1 MENRSSVRKAGIKLL
16 KVIGI
21 ILLVILALYLAMGL
35 ILSNRKDKILTEV
48 NTFTK
53 ETFKGD
59 IKIGDLNVSSIKYF
73 PSIALEIKDVVVK
86 DSLWADHKNT
96 LITADLAYAKV
107 FPWAIFFGNLEINN
121 ITLKNAVIDIHA
133 DENGYSNMS
142 AFDKRKKKAEKKE
155 KKSSFLSPIIDK
167 IVLQNVTLSS
177 ENELKGKSFSLS
189 INSMKAAVNQVNNG
203 WEARIR
209 LNSRINDLTFKKK
222 NGSFAKGMDLNS
234 NLELKYDPD
243 AKNIHLTSDNFSLD
257 KNKFTLDANFG
268 IKGNSKFTI
277 KFYHPA
283 IAFKEASAIVSNNIK
298 SKLEKFDL
306 KKPIEVTCTIS
317 GDLKVKGTTKIHVLA
332 PVKNNELTA
341 VDQVFTDCSF
351 IGEFTNNYIDN
362 GTYDNFNSAILL
374 RDFKGNFE
382 SIPFVT
388 KDLMVLNLKE
398 PIASGSV
405 ESAFDIKKLN
415 AFFKDDFLKF
425 TKGSAKF
432 KVKFKSDVVNL
443 KISKPFIEG
452 FITIEPSDF
461 TYVPKNL
468 KFKNNS
474 MSLEFTSDK
483 LIVNNITLG
492 TAESSIDIKG
502 FSNNFMEFYYN
513 HPEKI
518 VLNCNVYSKK
528 LDLKDFIFLTDR
540 SKPKKTGNIKD
551 SNLLRTA
558 LNSHGISADIQV
570 DRLKHN
576 KFIGEDVIAKI
587 DIVNDQI
594 ILKQASI
601 KSCKGSLFIKSRISS
616 GQSGNPF
623 ELLVKASRVD
633 AQDLLRSFDNF
644 GSKTITANTIRGTVS
659 LDLNATGKMNNGK
672 MVENSMKGDLDF
684 RLNNGAF
691 VNFKPLENV
700 GKYVFPKRDFKNIT
714 IDNLEGNVTINN
726 GIMTLEPMELNTS
739 VINLD
744 LAGDYG
750 MKGGTDLQ
758 ADVHL
763 RNPQKD
769 EAEVNREAK
778 EKNRKKGATIHLNL
792 IDDKKGGTKIK
803 LKTKNEKLN

>member
-1 MENRSSVRKAGIKLL
+1 MENRTSVRKAGLKLL

-35 ILSNRKDKILTEV
+35 ILSNQKDKILTEV

-59 IKIGDLNVSSIKYF
+59 IKIGDLHVSSIKYF
-73 PSIALEIKDVVVK
+73 PSIAIEIKDVVVK
-86 DSLWADHKNT
+86 DSLWTNHKNT

-107 FPWAIFFGNLEINN
+107 FPWAILFGNLEVNN
-121 ITLKNAVIDIHA
+121 ITLKNAVIDIHV

-142 AFDKRKKKAEKKE
+142 AFDKRKKKEEKKDE
-155 KKSSFLSPIIDK
+155 KSSFLRPTIDK

-189 INSMKAAVNQVNNG
+189 INSMKAALNEVNKG

-209 LNSRINDLTFKKK
+209 LNSRINDLTFKKQ
-222 NGSFAKGMDLNS
+222 NGSFAKGMALNS

-243 AKNIHLTSDNFSLD
+243 AKNIHITSDNFSLE
-257 KNKFTLDANFG
+257 KNEFTLDANFG

-277 KFYHPA
+277 KFYHHA

-298 SKLEKFDL
+298 SKLDKFDL

-351 IGEFTNNYIDN
+351 VGEFTNNYMDN
-362 GTYDNFNSAILL
+362 GTFDNFNSAILL

-398 PIASGSV
+398 PIASGSI

-518 VLNCNVYSKK
+518 VLNCNVYSKN
-528 LDLKDFIFLTDR
+528 LDLKDFTFLTDR
-540 SKPKKTGNIKD
+540 SKPKKTSHIKD
-551 SNLLRTA
+551 SNFLRTA
-558 LNSHGISADIQV
+558 LNSHGISADIKV
-570 DRLKHN
+570 DRLKHD
-576 KFIGEDVIAKI
+576 KFTGEDVIAQI

-623 ELLVKASRVD
+623 ELLVKASKVD
-633 AQDLLRSFDNF
+633 ARDLLRSFDNF

-691 VNFKPLENV
+691 VNFEPLENI

-714 IDNLEGNVTINN
+714 IDNLEGNVTINK
-726 GIMTLEPMELNTS
+726 GIMTLKPMELNTS
-739 VINLD
+739 VINMD

-750 MKGGTDLQ
+750 LKGGTDLQ
-758 ADVHL
+758 VDVHL

-778 EKNRKKGATIHLNL
+778 EKNRKKGTTIHLNL

-803 LKTKNEKLN
+803 LKNKNEKLS

>member
-1 MENRSSVRKAGIKLL
+1 
-16 KVIGI
+16 
-21 ILLVILALYLAMGL
+21 
-35 ILSNRKDKILTEV
+35 
-48 NTFTK
+48 
-53 ETFKGD
+53 
-59 IKIGDLNVSSIKYF
+59 
-73 PSIALEIKDVVVK
+73 
-86 DSLWADHKNT
+86 
-96 LITADLAYAKV
+96 
-107 FPWAIFFGNLEINN
+107 
-121 ITLKNAVIDIHA
+121 VIDIHV

-155 KKSSFLSPIIDK
+155 KKSSFLNPTIDK

-243 AKNIHLTSDNFSLD
+243 AKNIHITSDNFSLD

-317 GDLKVKGTTKIHVLA
+317 GDLKVKGTTKIHVVA

-341 VDQVFTDCSF
+341 VDQVFTNCSF
-351 IGEFTNNYIDN
+351 VGEFTNNYIDN

-691 VNFKPLENV
+691 VNFKPLENI
-700 GKYVFPKRDFKNIT
+700 GKYVFPKRDFRNIT

>member
-1 MENRSSVRKAGIKLL
+1 MENHTSVRKAGIKLL

-107 FPWAIFFGNLEINN
+107 FPWAILFGNLEVNN
-121 ITLKNAVIDIHA
+121 ITLKNAVIDIHV

-142 AFDKRKKKAEKKE
+142 AFDKRKKKTEKKE
-155 KKSSFLSPIIDK
+155 KKSSFLNPTIDK

-209 LNSRINDLTFKKK
+209 LNSRINDLTFKKQ

-243 AKNIHLTSDNFSLD
+243 AKNIHITSDNFSLD

-268 IKGNSKFTI
+268 IKGNSKFNI

-317 GDLKVKGTTKIHVLA
+317 GDLKVKGTTKIHVVA

-341 VDQVFTDCSF
+341 VDQVFTNCSF
-351 IGEFTNNYIDN
+351 VGEFTNNYLDN

-492 TAESSIDIKG
+492 AAESSIDIKG

-518 VLNCNVYSKK
+518 VLNCNVYSKN
-528 LDLKDFIFLTDR
+528 LDLKDFTFLTDR
-540 SKPKKTGNIKD
+540 SKPKKTSHIKD
-551 SNLLRTA
+551 SNFLRTA
-558 LNSHGISADIQV
+558 LNSHGISADIKV
-570 DRLKHN
+570 DRLKHD
-576 KFIGEDVIAKI
+576 KFTGEDVIAQI

-691 VNFKPLENV
+691 VNFKPLENI

-778 EKNRKKGATIHLNL
+778 EKNRKKGTTIHLNL

-803 LKTKNEKLN
+803 LKAKTKNSS

>member
-1 MENRSSVRKAGIKLL
+1 MENRTSVRKAGIKLL
-16 KVIGI
+16 KVFGI
-21 ILLVILALYLAMGL
+21 LLLVILALYLAMGL

-59 IKIGDLNVSSIKYF
+59 ITISDLNVSSIKYF
-73 PSIALEIKDVVVK
+73 PSIAIEIKDVVVK
-86 DSLWADHKNT
+86 DSLWANHKNT

-107 FPWAIFFGNLEINN
+107 FPWSILFGNLEVNN
-121 ITLKNAVIDIHA
+121 ITLKNAVIDIHV

-142 AFDKRKKKAEKKE
+142 AFDKRKKKAERKE
-155 KKSSFLSPIIDK
+155 KKSSFLNPTIDK

-177 ENELKGKSFSLS
+177 ENELKGKSFGLI
-189 INSMKAAVNQVNNG
+189 INSLKAAVNKLNNG
-203 WEARIR
+203 WNAKIT
-209 LNSRINDLTFKKK
+209 LNSRINDLTFKKQ

-243 AKNIHLTSDNFSLD
+243 AKNIHITSDNFSLD

-268 IKGNSKFTI
+268 TKGNSKFTI

-298 SKLEKFDL
+298 SKLDKFDL

-351 IGEFTNNYIDN
+351 VGEFTNNFIDN
-362 GTYDNFNSAILL
+362 GTFDNFNSAILL

-398 PIASGSV
+398 PIASGTV

-443 KISKPFIEG
+443 KISEPFIEG
-452 FITIEPSDF
+452 FISIEPSDF

-474 MSLEFTSDK
+474 MNLEFTSDK

-513 HPEKI
+513 QPEKI
-518 VLNCNVYSKK
+518 VLNCEVKSKK

-551 SNLLRTA
+551 RNLLRTA

-576 KFIGEDVIAKI
+576 KFTGEDVIAQI
-587 DIVNDQI
+587 EIVNDQI

-601 KSCKGSLFIKSRISS
+601 KSCKGSLFIKSKISS

-623 ELLVKASRVD
+623 ELLVKASQID
-633 AQDLLRSFDNF
+633 AHDLLRSFDNF

-691 VNFKPLENV
+691 VNFKPLENI
-700 GKYVFPKRDFKNIT
+700 GKYVFPKRDFKYIT

-750 MKGGTDLQ
+750 LKGGTDLQ
-758 ADVHL
+758 VDVHL

-778 EKNRKKGATIHLNL
+778 EKNRKKGTTIHLNL
-792 IDDKKGGTKIK
+792 IDDKKSGTKIK
-803 LKTKNEKLN
+803 LKGKNEKIS

>member
-1 MENRSSVRKAGIKLL
+1 MENRTSVRKAGIKLL

-21 ILLVILALYLAMGL
+21 ILLVILALYFAMGL

-96 LITADLAYAKV
+96 LIKADLAYAKV
-107 FPWAIFFGNLEINN
+107 FPWAILFGNLEVNN
-121 ITLKNAVIDIHA
+121 ITLKNAVIDIHV
-133 DENGYSNMS
+133 DENGYSNLS
-142 AFDKRKKKAEKKE
+142 AFDKRKKKTEKKE
-155 KKSSFLSPIIDK
+155 KKSSFLNPTIDK

-209 LNSRINDLTFKKK
+209 LNSRINDLTFKKQ
-222 NGSFAKGMDLNS
+222 NGSFAKGMALNS

-243 AKNIHLTSDNFSLD
+243 AKNIHITSDNFSLE

-268 IKGNSKFTI
+268 IKGNSKFNI

-341 VDQVFTDCSF
+341 VDQVFTNCSF
-351 IGEFTNNYIDN
+351 VGEFTNNYLDN
-362 GTYDNFNSAILL
+362 GTFDNFNSAILL

-492 TAESSIDIKG
+492 AAESSIDIKG

-518 VLNCNVYSKK
+518 VLNCNVYSKN
-528 LDLKDFIFLTDR
+528 LDLKDFTFLTDR
-540 SKPKKTGNIKD
+540 SKPKKTSHIKD
-551 SNLLRTA
+551 SNFLRTA
-558 LNSHGISADIQV
+558 LNSHGISADIKV
-570 DRLKHN
+570 DRLKHD
-576 KFIGEDVIAKI
+576 KFTGEDVIAQI

-644 GSKTITANTIRGTVS
+644 GSKTITANTIRGTVY

-691 VNFKPLENV
+691 VNFKPLENI

-758 ADVHL
+758 VDVHL

-778 EKNRKKGATIHLNL
+778 EKNRKKGTTIHLNL

-803 LKTKNEKLN
+803 LKTKNEKLS

>member
-1 MENRSSVRKAGIKLL
+1 MENRTSVRKAGLKLL

-35 ILSNRKDKILTEV
+35 ILSNQKDKILTEV

-59 IKIGDLNVSSIKYF
+59 IKIGDLHFSSIKYF

-107 FPWAIFFGNLEINN
+107 FPWSILFGNLEVNN
-121 ITLKNAVIDIHA
+121 ITLKNAVIDIHV

-142 AFDKRKKKAEKKE
+142 AFDKRKKKAEKKDE
-155 KKSSFLSPIIDK
+155 KSSFLRPTIDK
-167 IVLQNVTLSS
+167 IVLQNVSLSS

-189 INSMKAAVNQVNNG
+189 INSMKAALNEVNKG

-209 LNSRINDLTFKKK
+209 LNSRINDLTFKKQ
-222 NGSFAKGMDLNS
+222 NGSFAKEMALNS

-243 AKNIHLTSDNFSLD
+243 AKNIHITSDNFSLE
-257 KNKFTLDANFG
+257 KNEFTLDANFG

-277 KFYHPA
+277 KFYHHA

-298 SKLEKFDL
+298 SKLDKFDL

-351 IGEFTNNYIDN
+351 VGEFTNNYMDN
-362 GTYDNFNSAILL
+362 GTFDNFNSAILL

-518 VLNCNVYSKK
+518 VLNCNVYSKN
-528 LDLKDFIFLTDR
+528 LDLKDFTFLTDR
-540 SKPKKTGNIKD
+540 SKPKKTSHIKD
-551 SNLLRTA
+551 SNFLRTA
-558 LNSHGISADIQV
+558 LNSHGISADIKV
-570 DRLKHN
+570 DRLKHD
-576 KFIGEDVIAKI
+576 KFTGEDVIAQI

-623 ELLVKASRVD
+623 ELLVKASKVD
-633 AQDLLRSFDNF
+633 ARDLLRSFDNF

-691 VNFKPLENV
+691 VNFEPLENI

-714 IDNLEGNVTINN
+714 IDNLEGNVTINK
-726 GIMTLEPMELNTS
+726 GIMTLKPMELNTS
-739 VINLD
+739 VINMD

-750 MKGGTDLQ
+750 LKGGTDLQ
-758 ADVHL
+758 VDVHL

-778 EKNRKKGATIHLNL
+778 EKNRKKGTTIHLNL

-803 LKTKNEKLN
+803 LKNKNEKLS

>member
-1 MENRSSVRKAGIKLL
+1 MENRTSVRKAGIKLL

-21 ILLVILALYLAMGL
+21 ILLAILALYLAMGL

-96 LITADLAYAKV
+96 FITADLAYAKV

-121 ITLKNAVIDIHA
+121 ITLKNAVIDIHV

-155 KKSSFLSPIIDK
+155 KKSSYLSPIIDK

-203 WEARIR
+203 WEAKIR

-243 AKNIHLTSDNFSLD
+243 AKNIHITSDNFSLD

-317 GDLKVKGTTKIHVLA
+317 GDLKVKGTTKIHVVA

-341 VDQVFTDCSF
+341 VDQVFTNCSF
-351 IGEFTNNYIDN
+351 VGEFTNNYIDN

-758 ADVHL
+758 VDVHL

-778 EKNRKKGATIHLNL
+778 EKNRKKGTTIHLNL

-803 LKTKNEKLN
+803 LKGKNEKIS

>member
-1 MENRSSVRKAGIKLL
+1 MENRTSVRKAGIKLL

-21 ILLVILALYLAMGL
+21 ILLVILALYFAMGL

-96 LITADLAYAKV
+96 LIKADLAYAKV
-107 FPWAIFFGNLEINN
+107 FPWAILFGNLEVNN
-121 ITLKNAVIDIHA
+121 ITLKNAVIDIHV
-133 DENGYSNMS
+133 DENGYSNLS
-142 AFDKRKKKAEKKE
+142 AFDKRKKKTEKKE
-155 KKSSFLSPIIDK
+155 KKSSFLNPTIDK

-209 LNSRINDLTFKKK
+209 LNSRINDLTFKKQ
-222 NGSFAKGMDLNS
+222 NGSFAKGMALNS

-243 AKNIHLTSDNFSLD
+243 AKNIHITSDNFSLE

-268 IKGNSKFTI
+268 IKGNSKFNI

-317 GDLKVKGTTKIHVLA
+317 GDLKVKGTTKIHVVA

-341 VDQVFTDCSF
+341 VDQVFTNCSF
-351 IGEFTNNYIDN
+351 VGEFTNNYLDN
-362 GTYDNFNSAILL
+362 GTFDNFNSAILL

-492 TAESSIDIKG
+492 AAESSIDIKG

-518 VLNCNVYSKK
+518 VLNCNVYSKN
-528 LDLKDFIFLTDR
+528 LDLKDFTFLTDR
-540 SKPKKTGNIKD
+540 SKPKKTSHIKD
-551 SNLLRTA
+551 SNFLRTA
-558 LNSHGISADIQV
+558 LNSHGISADIKV
-570 DRLKHN
+570 DRLKHD
-576 KFIGEDVIAKI
+576 KFTGEDVIAQI

-691 VNFKPLENV
+691 VNFKPLENI

-758 ADVHL
+758 VDVHL

-778 EKNRKKGATIHLNL
+778 EKNRKKGTTIHLNL

-803 LKTKNEKLN
+803 LKTKNEKLS

>member
-1 MENRSSVRKAGIKLL
+1 MKNRASLKKAGIKFLKILGIFLL
-16 KVIGI
+16 I
-21 ILLVILALYLAMGL
+21 ILAVYLVLGIY
-35 ILSNRKDKILTEV
+35 LSNQKVKILDEV

-53 ETFKGD
+53 EKFKGD
-59 IKIGDLNVSSIKYF
+59 IAIGDLNILSLKYF
-73 PSIALEIKDVVVK
+73 PSLAIEIKDVVVK
-86 DSLWADHKNT
+86 DSLWAVHKNT
-96 LITADLAYAKV
+96 LITADNLYAKI
-107 FPWAIFFGNLEINN
+107 FPWGILFGNLEINN
-121 ITLKNAVIDIHA
+121 ITLKNADIDIHI

-142 AFDKRKKKAEKKE
+142 AFDLRKKKVQKE
-155 KKSSFLSPIIDK
+155 DGKTSLISPSIDK

-177 ENELKGKSFSLS
+177 ANELKGKSFSLTIIS
-189 INSMKAAVNQVNNG
+189 LKATINQLNNG
-203 WEARIR
+203 WDAKIKV
-209 LNSRINDLTFKKK
+209 NSHINDLTFKKK
-222 NGSFAKGMDLNS
+222 NGSFAKDMDLKS
-234 NLELKYDPD
+234 GLGLKYDPD
-243 AKNIHLTSDNFSLD
+243 AKNIHITSDDFTLE

-268 IKGNSKFTI
+268 IKGKSRFSI
-277 KFYHPA
+277 KLYHPS
-283 IAFKEASAIVSNNIK
+283 ILFKEASAIVSDNIK
-298 SKLEKFDL
+298 SKLDKFDL
-306 KKPIEVTCTIS
+306 KHPIEVTCTIS
-317 GDLKVKGTTKIHVLA
+317 GDTKIAQSTEIHVLV
-332 PVKNNELTA
+332 PVTDNELTA
-341 VDQVFTDCSF
+341 VDQQFTDCNF
-351 IGEFTNNYIDN
+351 IGEFTNHYNDE
-362 GTYDNFNSAILL
+362 GPYDKYNSAILL
-374 RDFKGNFE
+374 RDFRGKLE

-452 FITIEPSDF
+452 FITLEPSDF
-461 TYVPKNL
+461 TYVPKNI

-474 MSLEFTSDK
+474 MNLEFTSDK

-492 TAESSIDIKG
+492 TAESSIDIRG

-518 VLNCNVYSKK
+518 VLNCAVYSKE
-528 LDLKDFIFLTDR
+528 LDLKDFTFLTDR
-540 SKPKKTGNIKD
+540 SKPKKTANIKD
-551 SNLLRTA
+551 SNFLRTA
-558 LNSHGISADIQV
+558 LNSHGISANIKL

-576 KFIGEDVIAKI
+576 KFTGEDVIAQI

-601 KSCKGSLFIKSRISS
+601 KGCQGSLFIKSKISS

-623 ELLVKASRVD
+623 ELLVKASQVD
-633 AQDLLRSFDNF
+633 ARDLLRSFDNF
-644 GSKTITANTIRGTVS
+644 GSKTITTNTIRGTVS
-659 LDLNATGKMNNGK
+659 LDLNATGKMSNGK
-672 MVENSMKGDLDF
+672 MVEKSMKGELDF

-691 VNFKPLENV
+691 VNFEPLEKI
-700 GKYVFPKRDFKNIT
+700 GKYVFPKRNFKNIT

-726 GIMTLEPMELNTS
+726 GIMTLKPMELNTS

-750 MKGGTDLQ
+750 LKGGTDLQ
-758 ADVHL
+758 VDVHL

-769 EAEVNREAK
+769 EAEVNSEVK

-803 LKTKNEKLN
+803 LKGKNEKIS

>member
-1 MENRSSVRKAGIKLL
+1 MENRSSFRKAGIKLL

-21 ILLVILALYLAMGL
+21 ILLAILALYLAMGL

-121 ITLKNAVIDIHA
+121 ITLKNAVIDIHV

-155 KKSSFLSPIIDK
+155 KKSSYLSPIIDK

-243 AKNIHLTSDNFSLD
+243 AKNIHITSDNFSLD

-317 GDLKVKGTTKIHVLA
+317 GDLKVKGTTKIHVVA

-351 IGEFTNNYIDN
+351 IGEFTNNYTDN

-758 ADVHL
+758 VDVHL

-778 EKNRKKGATIHLNL
+778 EKNRKKGTTIHLNL

-803 LKTKNEKLN
+803 LKGKNEKIS

>member
-1 MENRSSVRKAGIKLL
+1 MENHTSVRKAGIKLL

-59 IKIGDLNVSSIKYF
+59 ITIGDLHISSIKYF
-73 PSIALEIKDVVVK
+73 PSIALEIEDVVVK

-96 LITADLAYAKV
+96 LITADLGYAKV
-107 FPWAIFFGNLEINN
+107 FPWAILFGNLEINN
-121 ITLKNAVIDIHA
+121 ITLKNAVIDIHV

-155 KKSSFLSPIIDK
+155 KKSSFLNPTIDK

-243 AKNIHLTSDNFSLD
+243 AKNIHITSDNFSLD

-317 GDLKVKGTTKIHVLA
+317 GDLKVKGTTKIHVVA

-341 VDQVFTDCSF
+341 VDQVFTNCSF
-351 IGEFTNNYIDN
+351 VGEFTNNYIDN

-691 VNFKPLENV
+691 VNFKPLENI
-700 GKYVFPKRDFKNIT
+700 GKYVFPKRDFKNIS

>member
-1 MENRSSVRKAGIKLL
+1 MENRTSVRKAGIKLL

-21 ILLVILALYLAMGL
+21 ILLAILALYLAMGL

-121 ITLKNAVIDIHA
+121 ITLKNAVIDIHV

-155 KKSSFLSPIIDK
+155 KKSSYLSPIIDK

-243 AKNIHLTSDNFSLD
+243 AKNIHITSDNFSLD

-317 GDLKVKGTTKIHVLA
+317 GDLKVKGTTKIHVVA

-633 AQDLLRSFDNF
+633 AQDLLRSFENF

-758 ADVHL
+758 VDVHL

-778 EKNRKKGATIHLNL
+778 EKNRKKGTTIHLNL

-803 LKTKNEKLN
+803 LKGKNEKIS

>member
-1 MENRSSVRKAGIKLL
+1 
-16 KVIGI
+16 
-21 ILLVILALYLAMGL
+21 
-35 ILSNRKDKILTEV
+35 
-48 NTFTK
+48 
-53 ETFKGD
+53 
-59 IKIGDLNVSSIKYF
+59 
-73 PSIALEIKDVVVK
+73 
-86 DSLWADHKNT
+86 
-96 LITADLAYAKV
+96 
-107 FPWAIFFGNLEINN
+107 
-121 ITLKNAVIDIHA
+121 
-133 DENGYSNMS
+133 
-142 AFDKRKKKAEKKE
+142 
-155 KKSSFLSPIIDK
+155 
-167 IVLQNVTLSS
+167 
-177 ENELKGKSFSLS
+177 
-189 INSMKAAVNQVNNG
+189 
-203 WEARIR
+203 
-209 LNSRINDLTFKKK
+209 
-222 NGSFAKGMDLNS
+222 
-234 NLELKYDPD
+234 
-243 AKNIHLTSDNFSLD
+243 
-257 KNKFTLDANFG
+257 
-268 IKGNSKFTI
+268 
-277 KFYHPA
+277 
-283 IAFKEASAIVSNNIK
+283 
-298 SKLEKFDL
+298 
-306 KKPIEVTCTIS
+306 
-317 GDLKVKGTTKIHVLA
+317 
-332 PVKNNELTA
+332 
-341 VDQVFTDCSF
+341 
-351 IGEFTNNYIDN
+351 
-362 GTYDNFNSAILL
+362 
-374 RDFKGNFE
+374 
-382 SIPFVT
+382 
-388 KDLMVLNLKE
+388 MVLNLKE

-644 GSKTITANTIRGTVS
+644 GSKTITAKTIRGSVS
-659 LDLNATGKMNNGK
+659 LHLNATGKMRDGK

-691 VNFKPLENV
+691 VNFKPLENI
-700 GKYVFPKRDFKNIT
+700 GKYVFPKRDFRNIT

-769 EAEVNREAK
+769 EADVNREAK

>member
-1 MENRSSVRKAGIKLL
+1 M
-16 KVIGI
+16 
-21 ILLVILALYLAMGL
+21 
-35 ILSNRKDKILTEV
+35 
-48 NTFTK
+48 
-53 ETFKGD
+53 
-59 IKIGDLNVSSIKYF
+59 
-73 PSIALEIKDVVVK
+73 VK

-96 LITADLAYAKV
+96 LIRADLGYAKV
-107 FPWAIFFGNLEINN
+107 FPWAILFGNLEINN
-121 ITLKNAVIDIHA
+121 ITLKNAVIDIHV
-133 DENGYSNMS
+133 DENGYSNLS
-142 AFDKRKKKAEKKE
+142 AFDKRKKKTEKKE
-155 KKSSFLSPIIDK
+155 KKSSFLNPTIDK

-209 LNSRINDLTFKKK
+209 LNSRINDLTFKKQ
-222 NGSFAKGMDLNS
+222 NGSFAKGMALNS

-243 AKNIHLTSDNFSLD
+243 AKNIHITSDNFSLD

-268 IKGNSKFTI
+268 IKGNSKFNI

-405 ESAFDIKKLN
+405 ESAFDVKKLN
-415 AFFKDDFLKF
+415 AFFKDDFLIF

-691 VNFKPLENV
+691 VNFKPLENI
-700 GKYVFPKRDFKNIT
+700 GKYVFPKRDFNNIT

>member
-1 MENRSSVRKAGIKLL
+1 MENRSSFRKAGIKLL

-21 ILLVILALYLAMGL
+21 ILLAILALYLAMGL

-121 ITLKNAVIDIHA
+121 ITLKNAVIDIHV

-155 KKSSFLSPIIDK
+155 KKSSYLSPIIDK

-243 AKNIHLTSDNFSLD
+243 AKNIHITSDNFSLD

-317 GDLKVKGTTKIHVLA
+317 GDLKVKGTTKIHVVA

-758 ADVHL
+758 VDVHL

-778 EKNRKKGATIHLNL
+778 EKNRKKGTTIHLNL

-803 LKTKNEKLN
+803 LKGKNEKIS

>member
-1 MENRSSVRKAGIKLL
+1 MVNRTSVNKIVL
-16 KVIGI
+16 KILKILG
-21 ILLVILALYLAMGL
+21 ILLLVTLFLYLAIGL
-35 ILSNRKDKILTEV
+35 ILSNQKDKILTEV

-59 IKIGDLNVSSIKYF
+59 ITIGNLNVSSLKYF
-73 PSIALEIKDVVVK
+73 PSIAIEIEDVVVK
-86 DSLWADHKNT
+86 DSLWAVHKNT

-107 FPWAIFFGNLEINN
+107 FPWTILFGNLEVNN
-121 ITLKNAVIDIHA
+121 ITLKNAVIDIHV

-142 AFDKRKKKAEKKE
+142 AFDKRKKKTEKKE
-155 KKSSFLSPIIDK
+155 EKSSFVRPTIDK

-189 INSMKAAVNQVNNG
+189 VNSLKAVVDQVNNG
-203 WEARIR
+203 WNARIR
-209 LNSRINDLTFKKK
+209 LNSRINNLTFKKQ

-243 AKNIHLTSDNFSLD
+243 AKNIHIKSDNFSLE
-257 KNKFTLDANFG
+257 KSKFTLEANFG
-268 IKGNSKFTI
+268 IKENSKFTI

-283 IAFKEASAIVSNNIK
+283 IAFKEASTIVSNNIK
-298 SKLEKFDL
+298 SKLDKFDL

-341 VDQVFTDCSF
+341 VDRVFTDCSF
-351 IGEFTNNYIDN
+351 VGEFTNNYIDN

-374 RDFKGNFE
+374 HDFKGNFE
-382 SIPFVT
+382 TIPFVT

-474 MSLEFTSDK
+474 MSLEFTSDQ

-518 VLNCNVYSKK
+518 VLNCEVYSKK
-528 LDLKDFIFLTDR
+528 LDLKDFTFLIDR
-540 SKPKKTGNIKD
+540 SKPKKTTNIKD
-551 SNLLRTA
+551 SNFLRTA
-558 LNSHGISADIQV
+558 LNSHGISADIKV

-576 KFIGEDVIAKI
+576 KFTGEDVIAQI

-601 KSCKGSLFIKSRISS
+601 KSCKGSVYIKSKISS

-623 ELLVKASRVD
+623 ELLVKASHVD
-633 AQDLLRSFDNF
+633 ARDLLRSFDNF
-644 GSKTITANTIRGTVS
+644 GSKTITDNTIRGSVS
-659 LDLNATGKMNNGK
+659 LDLNATGNMRDGK
-672 MVENSMKGDLDF
+672 MIENSMKGDLYF
-684 RLNNGAF
+684 RLNNGTF
-691 VNFKPLENV
+691 VNYKPLENV
-700 GKYVFPKRDFKNIT
+700 GKYVFPKRNFKNIT
-714 IDNLEGNVTINN
+714 IENLEGNVTINN

-750 MKGGTDLQ
+750 LNEGTDLQ
-758 ADVHL
+758 IDVHL

-769 EAEVNREAK
+769 EAEVNKDAK
-778 EKNRKKGATIHLNL
+778 EKNRKKGTTVHLN
-792 IDDKKGGTKIK
+792 IVDDKKGGTKIK
-803 LKTKNEKLN
+803 LKNKNEKLS

>member
-1 MENRSSVRKAGIKLL
+1 MENRTSVRKAGIKLL

-21 ILLVILALYLAMGL
+21 ILLAILALYLAMGL

-121 ITLKNAVIDIHA
+121 ITLKNAVIDIHV

-155 KKSSFLSPIIDK
+155 KKSSYLSPIIDK

-243 AKNIHLTSDNFSLD
+243 AKNIHITSDNFSLD

-317 GDLKVKGTTKIHVLA
+317 GDLKVKGTTKIHVVA

-758 ADVHL
+758 VDVHL

-778 EKNRKKGATIHLNL
+778 EKNRKKGTTIHLNL

-803 LKTKNEKLN
+803 LKGKNEKIS